1 MAGVQAVNSSV
12 ASEQMERQAL
22 FGSRIRSIREAANL
36 SREVAA
42 ERADTGANY
51 LGEVERGEKFPTLE
65 MIERI
70 AAALEVSPSAF
81 FEYEAED
88 IDNQILTSKV
98 QRLLLRLNTDQLQQ
112 ALRVLK
118 ALFKM

>member
-1 MAGVQAVNSSV
+1 
-12 ASEQMERQAL
+12 MERQAL

-36 SREVAA
+36 SRESAA
-42 ERADTGANY
+42 ERAGTGANY

-81 FEYEAED
+81 FEYEAEEVD
-88 IDNQILTSKV
+88 HQILMSKL
-98 QRLLLRLNTDQLQQ
+98 QRLLSRLNANQLQQ
-112 ALRVLK
+112 ALRILK
-118 ALFKM
+118 ALFET

>member
-1 MAGVQAVNSSV
+1 
-12 ASEQMERQAL
+12 MERQAL
-22 FGSRIRSIREAANL
+22 FGNRIRSIREAANL
-36 SREVAA
+36 SRETAA
-42 ERADTGANY
+42 ERAGTGANY

-70 AAALEVSPSAF
+70 ATALEVSPSAF
-81 FEYEAED
+81 FEYEAEE
-88 IDNQILTSKV
+88 IDSQILMSKL

-118 ALFKM
+118 ALFQM

>member
-1 MAGVQAVNSSV
+1 
-12 ASEQMERQAL
+12 MERQAL

-36 SREVAA
+36 SREAAA
-42 ERADTGANY
+42 ERAGTGANY

-70 AAALEVSPSAF
+70 AAALKVSPSAF
-81 FEYEAED
+81 FEYEAEEVED
-88 IDNQILTSKV
+88 QILISKL
-98 QRLLLRLNTDQLQQ
+98 QQLLSRLTTDQLQQ

-118 ALFKM
+118 ALVQM

>member
-1 MAGVQAVNSSV
+1 M
-12 ASEQMERQAL
+12 EQQAL
-22 FGSRIRSIREAANL
+22 FGSKIRSIREAANL
-36 SREVAA
+36 SRETVA

-70 AAALEVSPSAF
+70 AAALDVSPSMF

-88 IDNQILTSKV
+88 TDNQVLMSKI
-98 QRLLLRLNTDQLQQ
+98 RHLLSQLSTDQLQQ

-118 ALFKM
+118 ALFKT